1 MSVHEVSD
9 TGQSSQKEV
18 LARVIKIVRV
28 FNQQTEVQGCVYT
41 SSLDRNGHRETEAE
55 VQALDKV
62 NLKGKKRNGK
72 GML

>member
-9 TGQSSQKEV
+9 TGHSSQKAV
-18 LARVIKIVRV
+18 LARLRKIVRV
-28 FNQQTEVQGCVYT
+28 FSQQTKVHGCVY
-41 SSLDRNGHRETEAE
+41 SASLDRNGHRETEAE
-55 VQALDKV
+55 VQALDRA